1 MKLGVVIHGN
11 ESETVWN
18 AFRLGIFA
26 LEQGDAVRVF
36 LLGKGVEC
44 EQLDTEQFKVTEQME
59 NFVGK
64 GGDILACGTCLKIRQ
79 QKGSDICPLST
90 MSDLYGVVCDSDRV
104 LTF

>member
-26 LEQGDAVRVF
+26 LEQGDTVRVF

-44 EQLDTEQFKVTEQME
+44 EQLDTEQFKVTEQMTG
-59 NFVGK
+59 FVDK

-90 MSDLYGVVCDSDRV
+90 MKDLYELISESDKV